1 MTLEEILAG
10 ESKNLE
16 FKVRRPKDSIK
27 YMKSVVAFAN
37 GEGGRII
44 FGVDDKTH
52 QVEGIPEEQVFSE
65 IDAITEAISDSC
77 EPAIIPD
84 VYLQTIEGKTIII
97 ADISEG
103 RQRPYFIKSLGKE
116 AGVYVRVAGTSRPAD
131 EYMIKELILEG
142 SSRSFD
148 QIISTGW
155 NVTDDEINA
164 LCAEMKEQALKHA
177 LHQDEVREV
186 GPQQLLSWGILAEKD
201 GKYYPTNAFYILTGT
216 GPIHTVMQCGVFKGS
231 TKAVFVD
238 RREYS
243 GPLWLQVDNA
253 VKYVLRNIHLGAKF
267 VGIYRQDV
275 YEIPPDSIRELIVN
289 AAVHRSYLDH
299 NNTQIA
305 VYDDR
310 LEITSPGKLPMGQT
324 IERMKKGYSRIRNEA
339 IANAFAYMHLIEHW
353 GSGIPRIIREVQEA
367 GLKAPE
373 FIGGEVDLRIN
384 IYRKQ
389 NDNNA
394 SDAIHTDTETGNTSQ
409 ETDQEKVNT
418 SIETANTDTKTNTK
432 AADTNTKTN
441 TKNSGTDRKT
451 DQEIDF
457 GDTEKKLLEL
467 IREKPGITLDEM
479 ASLCDLSLS
488 GVRYAL
494 RGLRSKGVITRE
506 GSRKKGV
513 WVIHG

>member
-1 MTLEEILAG
+1 M
-10 ESKNLE
+10 
-16 FKVRRPKDSIK
+16 
-27 YMKSVVAFAN
+27 
-37 GEGGRII
+37 
-44 FGVDDKTH
+44 
-52 QVEGIPEEQVFSE
+52 
-65 IDAITEAISDSC
+65 
-77 EPAIIPD
+77 
-84 VYLQTIEGKTIII
+84 
-97 ADISEG
+97 
-103 RQRPYFIKSLGKE
+103 
-116 AGVYVRVAGTSRPAD
+116 
-131 EYMIKELILEG
+131 LEG

-164 LCAEMKEQALKHA
+164 LCAEMKKQALKHA
-177 LHQDEVREV
+177 PHQEEVREV

-201 GKYYPTNAFYILTGT
+201 GKYYPTNAFYILMGS

-253 VKYVLRNIHLGAKF
+253 VQYVLRNIHMGAKF
-267 VGIYRQDV
+267 VGIYRQDI

-389 NDNNA
+389 DDNNG

-418 SIETANTDTKTNTK
+418 SQETNQENQNTSIETGAEAVNTSKKDLNTSIEK
-432 AADTNTKTN
+432 DADN
-441 TKNSGTDRKT
+441 KN
-451 DQEIDF
+451 IDDKPEF
-457 GDTEKKLLEL
+457 SETEQRLLTL
-467 IREKPGITLDEM
+467 IKENPMMTMDEM
-479 ASLCDLSLS
+479 ASHSGLSRA
-488 GVRYAL
+488 GVQYAL
-494 RGLRSKGVITRE
+494 NVLRSKGVITRE

-513 WVIHG
+513 WMIHG

>member
-1 MTLEEILAG
+1 
-10 ESKNLE
+10 
-16 FKVRRPKDSIK
+16 
-27 YMKSVVAFAN
+27 MK
-37 GEGGRII
+37 
-44 FGVDDKTH
+44 K
-52 QVEGIPEEQVFSE
+52 
-65 IDAITEAISDSC
+65 
-77 EPAIIPD
+77 
-84 VYLQTIEGKTIII
+84 
-97 ADISEG
+97 
-103 RQRPYFIKSLGKE
+103 
-116 AGVYVRVAGTSRPAD
+116 
-131 EYMIKELILEG
+131 
-142 SSRSFD
+142 
-148 QIISTGW
+148 
-155 NVTDDEINA
+155 
-164 LCAEMKEQALKHA
+164 QALKHA
-177 LHQDEVREV
+177 HHQEEVREV
-186 GPQQLLSWGILAEKD
+186 GPQQLISWGILADKD

-253 VKYVLRNIHLGAKF
+253 VQYVLRNIHLGAKF

-409 ETDQEKVNT
+409 ETDQEQINTSQETSQESQNT
-418 SIETANTDTKTNTK
+418 SIETSAEAVNTSKEDLNTSIDK
-432 AADTNTKTN
+432 GDDN
-441 TKNSGTDRKT
+441 KN
-451 DQEIDF
+451 IDDKPEF
-457 GDTEKKLLEL
+457 SETEQRLLTL
-467 IREKPGITLDEM
+467 IKENPTMTMDEM
-479 ASLCDLSLS
+479 ASHSGLSRA
-488 GVRYAL
+488 GVQYAL
-494 RGLRSKGVITRE
+494 NVLRSKGVITRE
-506 GSRKKGV
+506 GSRKKGM

>member
-1 MTLEEILAG
+1 M
-10 ESKNLE
+10 
-16 FKVRRPKDSIK
+16 
-27 YMKSVVAFAN
+27 
-37 GEGGRII
+37 
-44 FGVDDKTH
+44 
-52 QVEGIPEEQVFSE
+52 
-65 IDAITEAISDSC
+65 
-77 EPAIIPD
+77 
-84 VYLQTIEGKTIII
+84 
-97 ADISEG
+97 
-103 RQRPYFIKSLGKE
+103 
-116 AGVYVRVAGTSRPAD
+116 
-131 EYMIKELILEG
+131 
-142 SSRSFD
+142 
-148 QIISTGW
+148 
-155 NVTDDEINA
+155 
-164 LCAEMKEQALKHA
+164 KHA
-177 LHQDEVREV
+177 PHQEEVREV

-201 GKYYPTNAFYILTGT
+201 GKYYPTNAFYILMGS

-253 VKYVLRNIHLGAKF
+253 VQYVLRNIHMGAKF
-267 VGIYRQDV
+267 VGIYRQDI

-394 SDAIHTDTETGNTSQ
+394 SDAIHTDTETN
-409 ETDQEKVNT
+409 
-418 SIETANTDTKTNTK
+418 TKT
-432 AADTNTKTN
+432 ADTDTKTN

-457 GDTEKKLLEL
+457 GETEKKLLEL

-513 WVIHG
+513 WMIHG

>member
-1 MTLEEILAG
+1 
-10 ESKNLE
+10 
-16 FKVRRPKDSIK
+16 
-27 YMKSVVAFAN
+27 
-37 GEGGRII
+37 
-44 FGVDDKTH
+44 
-52 QVEGIPEEQVFSE
+52 
-65 IDAITEAISDSC
+65 
-77 EPAIIPD
+77 
-84 VYLQTIEGKTIII
+84 
-97 ADISEG
+97 
-103 RQRPYFIKSLGKE
+103 
-116 AGVYVRVAGTSRPAD
+116 
-131 EYMIKELILEG
+131 
-142 SSRSFD
+142 
-148 QIISTGW
+148 
-155 NVTDDEINA
+155 
-164 LCAEMKEQALKHA
+164 MKEQALKHA

-201 GKYYPTNAFYILTGT
+201 GKYYPTNAFYILTGS

-253 VKYVLRNIHLGAKF
+253 VQYVLRNIHMGAKF
-267 VGIYRQDV
+267 IGIYRQDI

-409 ETDQEKVNT
+409 ETDQENQNT
-418 SIETANTDTKTNTK
+418 SIETGTGTVNTSKKDLNTSIEK
-432 AADTNTKTN
+432 SSDNK
-441 TKNSGTDRKT
+441 KSDDKPLFS
-451 DQEIDF
+451 E
-457 GDTEKKLLEL
+457 TEQQLLTL
-467 IREKPGITLDEM
+467 IRENPMMTMGEM
-479 ASLCDLSLS
+479 ASRSGLSRA
-488 GVRYAL
+488 GVQYAL
-494 RGLRSKGVITRE
+494 NVLRGKGVISRE

>member
-1 MTLEEILAG
+1 M
-10 ESKNLE
+10 
-16 FKVRRPKDSIK
+16 
-27 YMKSVVAFAN
+27 
-37 GEGGRII
+37 
-44 FGVDDKTH
+44 
-52 QVEGIPEEQVFSE
+52 
-65 IDAITEAISDSC
+65 
-77 EPAIIPD
+77 
-84 VYLQTIEGKTIII
+84 
-97 ADISEG
+97 
-103 RQRPYFIKSLGKE
+103 
-116 AGVYVRVAGTSRPAD
+116 
-131 EYMIKELILEG
+131 LEG

-164 LCAEMKEQALKHA
+164 LCAEMKKQALKHA
-177 LHQDEVREV
+177 PHQEEVREV

-201 GKYYPTNAFYILTGT
+201 GKYYPTNAFYILMGS

-253 VKYVLRNIHLGAKF
+253 VQYVLRNIHMGAKF
-267 VGIYRQDV
+267 VGIYRQDI

-389 NDNNA
+389 DGNNG
-394 SDAIHTDTETGNTSQ
+394 SDAIHTDTETS
-409 ETDQEKVNT
+409 
-418 SIETANTDTKTNTK
+418 TKT
-432 AADTNTKTN
+432 ADTDTKTN

-457 GDTEKKLLEL
+457 GETEKKLLEL
-467 IREKPGITLDEM
+467 IREKPGITLNEM
-479 ASLCDLSLS
+479 TSLCDLSLS

-513 WVIHG
+513 WMIHG

>member
-131 EYMIKELILEG
+131 EYMIKELMLEG

-164 LCAEMKEQALKHA
+164 LCAEMKEQQGSWTAAASLMGNSGGKG
-177 LHQDEVREV
+177 REIL
-186 GPQQLLSWGILAEKD
+186 PDKCLLYSDGI
-201 GKYYPTNAFYILTGT
+201 
-216 GPIHTVMQCGVFKGS
+216 
-231 TKAVFVD
+231 
-238 RREYS
+238 
-243 GPLWLQVDNA
+243 W
-253 VKYVLRNIHLGAKF
+253 
-267 VGIYRQDV
+267 
-275 YEIPPDSIRELIVN
+275 PDSYCDAMRCF
-289 AAVHRSYLDH
+289 
-299 NNTQIA
+299 Q
-305 VYDDR
+305 
-310 LEITSPGKLPMGQT
+310 
-324 IERMKKGYSRIRNEA
+324 
-339 IANAFAYMHLIEHW
+339 
-353 GSGIPRIIREVQEA
+353 
-367 GLKAPE
+367 
-373 FIGGEVDLRIN
+373 RIN
-384 IYRKQ
+384 K
-389 NDNNA
+389 
-394 SDAIHTDTETGNTSQ
+394 SSFCGSQ
-409 ETDQEKVNT
+409 RVFR
-418 SIETANTDTKTNTK
+418 SAL
-432 AADTNTKTN
+432 AA
-441 TKNSGTDRKT
+441 G
-451 DQEIDF
+451 
-457 GDTEKKLLEL
+457 
-467 IREKPGITLDEM
+467 
-479 ASLCDLSLS
+479 
-488 GVRYAL
+488 
-494 RGLRSKGVITRE
+494 
-506 GSRKKGV
+506 
-513 WVIHG
+513 

>member
-116 AGVYVRVAGTSRPAD
+116 AGVYVRVAGTSR
-131 EYMIKELILEG
+131 
-142 SSRSFD
+142 
-148 QIISTGW
+148 ISTGW

-201 GKYYPTNAFYILTGT
+201 GKYYPTNAFYILTGS

-253 VKYVLRNIHLGAKF
+253 VQYVLRNIH
-267 VGIYRQDV
+267 
-275 YEIPPDSIRELIVN
+275 
-289 AAVHRSYLDH
+289 
-299 NNTQIA
+299 
-305 VYDDR
+305 
-310 LEITSPGKLPMGQT
+310 MG
-324 IERMKKGYSRIRNEA
+324 
-339 IANAFAYMHLIEHW
+339 
-353 GSGIPRIIREVQEA
+353 
-367 GLKAPE
+367 
-373 FIGGEVDLRIN
+373 
-384 IYRKQ
+384 
-389 NDNNA
+389 
-394 SDAIHTDTETGNTSQ
+394 
-409 ETDQEKVNT
+409 
-418 SIETANTDTKTNTK
+418 
-432 AADTNTKTN
+432 
-441 TKNSGTDRKT
+441 
-451 DQEIDF
+451 
-457 GDTEKKLLEL
+457 
-467 IREKPGITLDEM
+467 
-479 ASLCDLSLS
+479 
-488 GVRYAL
+488 
-494 RGLRSKGVITRE
+494 
-506 GSRKKGV
+506 
-513 WVIHG
+513 

>member
-1 MTLEEILAG
+1 M
-10 ESKNLE
+10 
-16 FKVRRPKDSIK
+16 
-27 YMKSVVAFAN
+27 
-37 GEGGRII
+37 
-44 FGVDDKTH
+44 
-52 QVEGIPEEQVFSE
+52 
-65 IDAITEAISDSC
+65 
-77 EPAIIPD
+77 
-84 VYLQTIEGKTIII
+84 II

-131 EYMIKELILEG
+131 EYMIKELMLEG

-164 LCAEMKEQALKHA
+164 LCAEMKKQALKHA
-177 LHQDEVREV
+177 PHQEEVREV

-201 GKYYPTNAFYILTGT
+201 GKYYPTNAFYILMGS

-253 VKYVLRNIHLGAKF
+253 VQYVLRNIHMGAKF
-267 VGIYRQDV
+267 VGIYRQDI

-418 SIETANTDTKTNTK
+418 SQETNQENQNTSIETGAEAVNTSKKDLNTSIEK
-432 AADTNTKTN
+432 NADN
-441 TKNSGTDRKT
+441 KN
-451 DQEIDF
+451 IDDKPEF
-457 GDTEKKLLEL
+457 SETEQRLLTL
-467 IREKPGITLDEM
+467 IKENPTMTMDEM
-479 ASLCDLSLS
+479 ASHSGLSRA
-488 GVRYAL
+488 GVQYAL
-494 RGLRSKGVITRE
+494 NVLRSKGVITRE

-513 WVIHG
+513 WMIHG

>member
-1 MTLEEILAG
+1 MRT
-10 ESKNLE
+10 
-16 FKVRRPKDSIK
+16 FPKEDS
-27 YMKSVVAFAN
+27 
-37 GEGGRII
+37 G
-44 FGVDDKTH
+44 
-52 QVEGIPEEQVFSE
+52 
-65 IDAITEAISDSC
+65 
-77 EPAIIPD
+77 
-84 VYLQTIEGKTIII
+84 
-97 ADISEG
+97 
-103 RQRPYFIKSLGKE
+103 
-116 AGVYVRVAGTSRPAD
+116 
-131 EYMIKELILEG
+131 
-142 SSRSFD
+142 RSFD
-148 QIISTGW
+148 QIISTEW

-164 LCAEMKEQALKHA
+164 LCAEMKKQALKHA
-177 LHQDEVREV
+177 PHQEEVREV

-201 GKYYPTNAFYILTGT
+201 GKYYPTNAFYILMGS

-253 VKYVLRNIHLGAKF
+253 VQYVFRNIHMGAKF
-267 VGIYRQDV
+267 VGIYRQDI

-418 SIETANTDTKTNTK
+418 SQETNQENQNTSIETGAEAVNTSKKGLNTSIEK
-432 AADTNTKTN
+432 DADN
-441 TKNSGTDRKT
+441 KN
-451 DQEIDF
+451 IDDKPEF
-457 GDTEKKLLEL
+457 SETEQRLLTL
-467 IREKPGITLDEM
+467 IKENPTMTMDEM
-479 ASLCDLSLS
+479 ASHSGLSRA
-488 GVRYAL
+488 GVQYAL
-494 RGLRSKGVITRE
+494 NVLRSKGVITRE

-513 WVIHG
+513 WMIHG

>member
-16 FKVRRPKDSIK
+16 FKVQRPKDSIK

-52 QVEGIPEEQVFSE
+52 RVEGIPEEQVFSE

-77 EPAIIPD
+77 EPSIIPD
-84 VYLQTIEGKTIII
+84 VYLQTLEGKTIII

-103 RQRPYFIKSLGKE
+103 RQRPYFIKSFGKE

-131 EYMIKELILEG
+131 EYMIKELMLEG

-164 LCAEMKEQALKHA
+164 LCAEMKAQALKHA
-177 LHQDEVREV
+177 PHQDKVREV

-201 GKYYPTNAFYILTGT
+201 GKYYPTNAFYILTGS

-253 VKYVLRNIHLGAKF
+253 VQYVLRNIHMGAKF
-267 VGIYRQDV
+267 VGIYRQDI

-353 GSGIPRIIREVQEA
+353 GSGIPRIIRELQEA

-409 ETDQEKVNT
+409 EKINT

-432 AADTNTKTN
+432 ATDTDTKTN
-441 TKNSGTDRKT
+441 TKNSETDRKT

-494 RGLRSKGVITRE
+494 RGLRGKGVISRE

>member
-16 FKVRRPKDSIK
+16 FKVQRPKDSIK
-27 YMKSVVAFAN
+27 YMRSVVAFAN

-44 FGVDDKTH
+44 FGVDDKTQ
-52 QVEGIPEEQVFSE
+52 QVAGISEEVVFSE
-65 IDAITEAISDSC
+65 IDVITEAISDSC

-84 VYLQTIEGKTIII
+84 VYLQTLDGKTIII

-103 RQRPYFIKSLGKE
+103 RQRPYYIRSLGRE

-131 EYMIKELILEG
+131 EYMIKELMLEG

-155 NVTDDEINA
+155 NVTDEEINA
-164 LCAEMKEQALKHA
+164 LCAEMHEQALKNA
-177 LHQDEVREV
+177 LHKEDVKTV

-201 GKYYPTNAFYILTGT
+201 GKYYPTNAFFILTGSS
-216 GPIHTVMQCGVFKGS
+216 PIHTAMQCGVFKGT

-243 GPLWLQVDNA
+243 GPLWKQIDNA
-253 VKYVLRNIHLGAKF
+253 VQFVLRNIHLGAEI
-267 VGIYRQDV
+267 VGIYRQDI

-339 IANAFAYMHLIEHW
+339 IANAFSYMHLIEHW
-353 GSGIPRIIREVQEA
+353 GSGIPRIMQEVQEA

-389 NDNNA
+389 NEVNNPKRI
-394 SDAIHTDTETGNTSQ
+394 STGIETGNT
-409 ETDQEKVNT
+409 
-418 SIETANTDTKTNTK
+418 
-432 AADTNTKTN
+432 
-441 TKNSGTDRKT
+441 
-451 DQEIDF
+451 DQEIN
-457 GDTEKKLLEL
+457 TEKERTSTENSYTSTETQRTGTENNTDKQCTDLIDGLSETEQKLLSL
-467 IREKPGITLDEM
+467 IKENPTITLSEM
-479 ASLCDLSLS
+479 ASRRGMSKS
-488 GVRYAL
+488 GVQYVMNRL
-494 RGLRSKGVITRE
+494 RAKGVVVRE
-506 GSRKKGV
+506 GSQKKGK
-513 WVIHG
+513 WVIRK

>member
-1 MTLEEILAG
+1 MRT
-10 ESKNLE
+10 
-16 FKVRRPKDSIK
+16 FPK
-27 YMKSVVAFAN
+27 
-37 GEGGRII
+37 
-44 FGVDDKTH
+44 
-52 QVEGIPEEQVFSE
+52 
-65 IDAITEAISDSC
+65 
-77 EPAIIPD
+77 
-84 VYLQTIEGKTIII
+84 
-97 ADISEG
+97 
-103 RQRPYFIKSLGKE
+103 
-116 AGVYVRVAGTSRPAD
+116 
-131 EYMIKELILEG
+131 EG

-164 LCAEMKEQALKHA
+164 LCAEMKKQALKHA
-177 LHQDEVREV
+177 PHQEKVREV

-201 GKYYPTNAFYILTGT
+201 GKYYPTNAFYILMGS

-253 VKYVLRNIHLGAKF
+253 VQYVFRNIHMGAKF
-267 VGIYRQDV
+267 VGIYRQDI

-418 SIETANTDTKTNTK
+418 SQETNQENQNTSIETGAEAVNTSKKGLNTSIEK
-432 AADTNTKTN
+432 DADN
-441 TKNSGTDRKT
+441 KN
-451 DQEIDF
+451 IDDKPEF
-457 GDTEKKLLEL
+457 SETEQRLLTL
-467 IREKPGITLDEM
+467 IKENPTMTMDEM
-479 ASLCDLSLS
+479 ASHSGLSRA
-488 GVRYAL
+488 GVQYAQNV
-494 RGLRSKGVITRE
+494 LRSKGVITRE

-513 WVIHG
+513 WMIHG

>member
-84 VYLQTIEGKTIII
+84 VYLQTLEGKTIII

-164 LCAEMKEQALKHA
+164 LCAEMKEQ
-177 LHQDEVREV
+177 
-186 GPQQLLSWGILAEKD
+186 AEKD

>member
-52 QVEGIPEEQVFSE
+52 Q
-65 IDAITEAISDSC
+65 
-77 EPAIIPD
+77 
-84 VYLQTIEGKTIII
+84 

-131 EYMIKELILEG
+131 EYMIKELMLEG
-142 SSRSFD
+142 
-148 QIISTGW
+148 

-201 GKYYPTNAFYILTGT
+201 GKYYPTNAFYILTGS

-253 VKYVLRNIHLGAKF
+253 VQYVLRNIHMGAKF
-267 VGIYRQDV
+267 IGIYRQDI

-389 NDNNA
+389 NDNN
-394 SDAIHTDTETGNTSQ
+394 SLDAIHPDTEAGNTSQ
-409 ETDQEKVNT
+409 ATGQENQNT
-418 SIETANTDTKTNTK
+418 SIETGTGAVNTSKKDLNTSIE
-432 AADTNTKTN
+432 
-441 TKNSGTDRKT
+441 KNSDNKKS
-451 DQEIDF
+451 DDKLSFSE
-457 GDTEKKLLEL
+457 TEQQLLTL
-467 IREKPGITLDEM
+467 IRENPMMTMGEM
-479 ASLCDLSLS
+479 ASRSGLSRA
-488 GVRYAL
+488 GVQYAL
-494 RGLRSKGVITRE
+494 NVLRGKGVISRE

>member
-131 EYMIKELILEG
+131 EYMIKELMLEG

-164 LCAEMKEQALKHA
+164 LCAEMKEQ
-177 LHQDEVREV
+177 VREV

-201 GKYYPTNAFYILTGT
+201 GKYYPTNAFYILTGS

-253 VKYVLRNIHLGAKF
+253 VQYVLRNIHMGAKF
-267 VGIYRQDV
+267 IGIYRQDI

-389 NDNNA
+389 NDNN
-394 SDAIHTDTETGNTSQ
+394 SLDAIHPDTEAGNTSQ
-409 ETDQEKVNT
+409 ATGQENQNT
-418 SIETANTDTKTNTK
+418 SIETGTGAVNTSKKDLNTSIE
-432 AADTNTKTN
+432 
-441 TKNSGTDRKT
+441 KNSDNKKS
-451 DQEIDF
+451 DDKLSFSE
-457 GDTEKKLLEL
+457 TEQQLLTL
-467 IREKPGITLDEM
+467 IRENPMMTMGEM
-479 ASLCDLSLS
+479 ASRSGLSRA
-488 GVRYAL
+488 GVQYAL
-494 RGLRSKGVITRE
+494 NVLRGKGVISRE

>member
-1 MTLEEILAG
+1 MRGNE
-10 ESKNLE
+10 
-16 FKVRRPKDSIK
+16 R
-27 YMKSVVAFAN
+27 
-37 GEGGRII
+37 
-44 FGVDDKTH
+44 
-52 QVEGIPEEQVFSE
+52 
-65 IDAITEAISDSC
+65 
-77 EPAIIPD
+77 
-84 VYLQTIEGKTIII
+84 
-97 ADISEG
+97 
-103 RQRPYFIKSLGKE
+103 
-116 AGVYVRVAGTSRPAD
+116 
-131 EYMIKELILEG
+131 
-142 SSRSFD
+142 
-148 QIISTGW
+148 
-155 NVTDDEINA
+155 
-164 LCAEMKEQALKHA
+164 AE
-177 LHQDEVREV
+177 
-186 GPQQLLSWGILAEKD
+186 
-201 GKYYPTNAFYILTGT
+201 YYPTNAFYILTGT

>member
-1 MTLEEILAG
+1 MSI
-10 ESKNLE
+10 
-16 FKVRRPKDSIK
+16 FRRLRAKRSSLRTFPK
-27 YMKSVVAFAN
+27 
-37 GEGGRII
+37 
-44 FGVDDKTH
+44 
-52 QVEGIPEEQVFSE
+52 
-65 IDAITEAISDSC
+65 
-77 EPAIIPD
+77 
-84 VYLQTIEGKTIII
+84 
-97 ADISEG
+97 
-103 RQRPYFIKSLGKE
+103 
-116 AGVYVRVAGTSRPAD
+116 
-131 EYMIKELILEG
+131 EG

-148 QIISTGW
+148 QITSTGW

-164 LCAEMKEQALKHA
+164 LCAEMKKQALKHA
-177 LHQDEVREV
+177 PHQEEVREV

-201 GKYYPTNAFYILTGT
+201 GKYYPTNAFYILMGS

-253 VKYVLRNIHLGAKF
+253 VQYVLRNIHMGAKF
-267 VGIYRQDV
+267 VGIYRQDI

-418 SIETANTDTKTNTK
+418 SQETNQENQNTSIETGAEAVNTSKKGLNTSIEK
-432 AADTNTKTN
+432 DADN
-441 TKNSGTDRKT
+441 KN
-451 DQEIDF
+451 IDDKPEF
-457 GDTEKKLLEL
+457 SETEQRLLTL
-467 IREKPGITLDEM
+467 IKENPTMTMDEM
-479 ASLCDLSLS
+479 ASHSGLSRA
-488 GVRYAL
+488 GVQYAL
-494 RGLRSKGVITRE
+494 NVLRSKGVITRE

-513 WVIHG
+513 WMIHG

>member
-1 MTLEEILAG
+1 MRQI
-10 ESKNLE
+10 
-16 FKVRRPKDSIK
+16 D
-27 YMKSVVAFAN
+27 
-37 GEGGRII
+37 
-44 FGVDDKTH
+44 
-52 QVEGIPEEQVFSE
+52 VFF
-65 IDAITEAISDSC
+65 
-77 EPAIIPD
+77 
-84 VYLQTIEGKTIII
+84 QRKEGKTIII

-131 EYMIKELILEG
+131 EYMIKELMLEG

-164 LCAEMKEQALKHA
+164 LCAEMKKQALKHA
-177 LHQDEVREV
+177 PHQEEVREV

-201 GKYYPTNAFYILTGT
+201 GKYYPTNAFYILMGS

-253 VKYVLRNIHLGAKF
+253 VQYVLRNIHMGAKF
-267 VGIYRQDV
+267 VGIYRQDI

-418 SIETANTDTKTNTK
+418 SQETNQENQNTSIETGAEAVNTSKKGLNTSIEK
-432 AADTNTKTN
+432 DADN
-441 TKNSGTDRKT
+441 KN
-451 DQEIDF
+451 IDDKPEF
-457 GDTEKKLLEL
+457 SETEQRLLTL
-467 IREKPGITLDEM
+467 IKENPTMTMDEM
-479 ASLCDLSLS
+479 ASHSGLSRA
-488 GVRYAL
+488 GVQYAL
-494 RGLRSKGVITRE
+494 NVLRSKGVITRE

-513 WVIHG
+513 WMIHG

>member
-1 MTLEEILAG
+1 
-10 ESKNLE
+10 
-16 FKVRRPKDSIK
+16 
-27 YMKSVVAFAN
+27 
-37 GEGGRII
+37 
-44 FGVDDKTH
+44 
-52 QVEGIPEEQVFSE
+52 
-65 IDAITEAISDSC
+65 
-77 EPAIIPD
+77 
-84 VYLQTIEGKTIII
+84 
-97 ADISEG
+97 
-103 RQRPYFIKSLGKE
+103 
-116 AGVYVRVAGTSRPAD
+116 
-131 EYMIKELILEG
+131 MIKELILEG

-201 GKYYPTNAFYILTGT
+201 GKYYPTNAFYILTGS

-253 VKYVLRNIHLGAKF
+253 VQYVLRNIHMGAKF
-267 VGIYRQDV
+267 IGIYRQDI

-353 GSGIPRIIREVQEA
+353 GSGIPRIIREVQDA

-389 NDNNA
+389 NDNNS
-394 SDAIHTDTETGNTSQ
+394 SDAIHTDTEAGNISQ
-409 ETDQEKVNT
+409 ETGQENQNT
-418 SIETANTDTKTNTK
+418 SIETGTGAVNTSKKDLNTSIEK
-432 AADTNTKTN
+432 SSDNIKSDD
-441 TKNSGTDRKT
+441 KPSFS
-451 DQEIDF
+451 E
-457 GDTEKKLLEL
+457 TEQQLLTL
-467 IREKPGITLDEM
+467 IRENPMMTMGEM
-479 ASLCDLSLS
+479 ASRSGLSRA
-488 GVRYAL
+488 GVQYAL
-494 RGLRSKGVITRE
+494 NVLRGKGVISRE